1 MYIPVPL
8 VGLLGFSLTLGVSL
22 LGDWQTRRRLTLGLV
37 SAGAFVAV
45 GLMVAQGVFIG
56 EYCFLC
62 LIVDSAAL
70 VACAA
75 AWFQR
80 ADDWKRDAN
89 EELGNAK
96 NPTGLRR
103 AGWASLGGLVLL
115 APFAWPHVKPVAPV
129 PEGVRAVYQA
139 GKINVVEFADYQCPF
154 CRRLHAQLEKLL
166 SEYGE
171 RVHFVRL
178 NMPLQSH
185 PQARGAA
192 RAAVCA
198 ENQGKGEAMANHLFE
213 AGDLSSA
220 ANKGA
225 ARKLGLDVDEFQACT
240 RAPETDARIDR
251 ESKILR
257 DSGFQGLPTT
267 FIGHS
272 KIVGVR
278 DDDVFRE
285 ALASAAQGEEPS
297 GLPWWVFWPG
307 AALLA
312 VGIGYGAQLRAGGKR
327 RSGV

>member
-1 MYIPVPL
+1 
-8 VGLLGFSLTLGVSL
+8 
-22 LGDWQTRRRLTLGLV
+22 
-37 SAGAFVAV
+37 
-45 GLMVAQGVFIG
+45 
-56 EYCFLC
+56 
-62 LIVDSAAL
+62 
-70 VACAA
+70 
-75 AWFQR
+75 
-80 ADDWKRDAN
+80 
-89 EELGNAK
+89 
-96 NPTGLRR
+96 
-103 AGWASLGGLVLL
+103 
-115 APFAWPHVKPVAPV
+115 
-129 PEGVRAVYQA
+129 
-139 GKINVVEFADYQCPF
+139 
-154 CRRLHAQLEKLL
+154 
-166 SEYGE
+166 
-171 RVHFVRL
+171 
-178 NMPLQSH
+178 
-185 PQARGAA
+185 
-192 RAAVCA
+192 
-198 ENQGKGEAMANHLFE
+198 MANHLFE